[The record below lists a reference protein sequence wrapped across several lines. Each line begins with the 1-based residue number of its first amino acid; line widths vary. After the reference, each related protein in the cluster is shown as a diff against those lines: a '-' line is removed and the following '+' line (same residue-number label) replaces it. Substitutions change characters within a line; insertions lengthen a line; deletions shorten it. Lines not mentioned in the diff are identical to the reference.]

1 MTERSGAPADGL
13 EWFGREISEALLH
26 KGVTPQEL
34 ADATGYEVPYVL
46 KVSSGTALPSTAFA
60 KGCDRYFGTSGW
72 FTRLLNRLNERGHPG
87 WFVPYLKLEREAA
100 RIEDYS
106 NTFVMGMLQVPSYAE
121 AAFRAS
127 HPRESDDQ
135 IRARVD
141 ARMRRRE
148 VMDTT
153 TPPLLWIILHE
164 AVLCTVVGSRAIMTS
179 QLRHLVRQA
188 ASPHITLQVLRFA
201 AGAPASSAAFTLLK
215 PNDGPTVVYSEA
227 RELGH
232 VNDSAAAVGN
242 ARTAYERLRASA
254 LSPDL
259 SVSFIREIAEEH
271 SR

>member
-1 MTERSGAPADGL
+1 MTEGAVGPTDGL

-26 KGVTPQEL
+26 KGVTPQYL

-46 KVSSGTALPSTAFA
+46 KVSSGKALPSTAFA

-72 FTRLLNRLNERGHPG
+72 FTRLLNRINERGHPG

-106 NTFVMGMLQVPSYAE
+106 NMFVMGMFQVPSYAE
-121 AAFRAS
+121 AAFRAA
-127 HPRESDDQ
+127 HPREDDFQ
-135 IRARVD
+135 IKARVE

-153 TPPLLWIILHE
+153 MPPLLWIILHE
-164 AVLCTVVGSRAIMTS
+164 SVLCTVVGSRAVMSS
-179 QLRHLVRQA
+179 QLRYLLREA
-188 ASPHITLQVLRFA
+188 ASPHVTLQVLRFT
-201 AGAPASSAAFTLLK
+201 AGAPASSMAFTLLK
-215 PNDGPTVVYSEA
+215 PNEGPTVVYSEA
-227 RELGH
+227 RDVGH
-232 VNDSAAAVGN
+232 VNDSAVAVGN

-259 SVSFIREIAEEH
+259 SLSFIREIAEEH
-271 SR
+271 GR